1 MQLGQILLKKKWIS
15 SGQLEE
21 ALNLQSSKS
30 CKLGEVLLQKGVIMN
45 EQLDFALQEQHWRR
59 KGFWVID

>member
-1 MQLGQILLKKKWIS
+1 MQLGQILLKKRWIS
-15 SGQLEE
+15 PGQLEE
-21 ALNLQSSKS
+21 ALNIQSVKQ
-30 CKLGEVLLQKGVIMN
+30 CRLGELLIQKGAIMN